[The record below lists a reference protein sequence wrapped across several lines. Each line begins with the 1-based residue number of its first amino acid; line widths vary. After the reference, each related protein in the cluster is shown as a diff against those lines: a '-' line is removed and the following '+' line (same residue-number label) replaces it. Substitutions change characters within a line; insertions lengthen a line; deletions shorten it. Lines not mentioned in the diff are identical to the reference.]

1 MAWDTDRPLKI
12 NMITPILNTWINPIF
27 AKTRGPKPLKLLPW
41 HPISEKSRDW
51 QDLMYLRIHHGPA
64 NPDFF
69 HCWRTLT
76 TFASTGF
83 CKDGVNKTSGQHVSG
98 VGGTAMKELF
108 KTMLLIGLILPGTAN
123 AGHLQEVI
131 DGQTALTCDLYQC
144 LAEKPGNLVFSP
156 ASISLALAMTYGGAQ
171 GQTAAEM
178 AHALH
183 FPDEAKALHAGNQ
196 MLSLGLEM
204 SESPTVFLAVANRLW
219 PDLSLKLKP
228 SFLNLCASNYG
239 AAPEALDFAHHP
251 DLARQAINS
260 WAEEQ
265 THGLIKDLLEKND
278 ITGATLMV
286 LTNAI
291 TFKGTWARA
300 FDPDRTRSGQFH
312 ISDDQQVKAD
322 FMTQEGPFPHAAVEG
337 VQLLELPYRQGELAM
352 LIALPD
358 PDLELAQLEA
368 TLTPRLLEQWNDALR
383 QTDLMVTLPR
393 FGMTYRTE
401 LRAIL
406 QELGM
411 DLAFSGQAD
420 FSGMTDS
427 RIFIDQVIHKAR
439 IEVDEKGTEAA
450 AVTAVTMRKSAKPR
464 FRADR
469 PFLFLIRDTKT
480 GAVIFAGRVVDPGA

>member
-1 MAWDTDRPLKI
+1 M
-12 NMITPILNTWINPIF
+12 N
-27 AKTRGPKPLKLLPW
+27 
-41 HPISEKSRDW
+41 
-51 QDLMYLRIHHGPA
+51 
-64 NPDFF
+64 
-69 HCWRTLT
+69 
-76 TFASTGF
+76 
-83 CKDGVNKTSGQHVSG
+83 
-98 VGGTAMKELF
+98 ELF
-108 KTMLLIGLILPGTAN
+108 KAMLLVGLILPGPAD
-123 AGHLQEVI
+123 AGHLQKVVE
-131 DGQTALTCDLYQC
+131 GQTALTCDLYQH
-144 LAEKPGNLVFSP
+144 LAERPGNLVFSP

-171 GQTAAEM
+171 GETAAEM
-178 AHALH
+178 AQALH
-183 FPDEAKALHAGNQ
+183 FPHEAKTLHAGNQ

-204 SESPTVFLAVANRLW
+204 SESPTEFLAVANRLW
-219 PDLSLKLKP
+219 PDLSLDLKP

-239 AAPEALDFAHHP
+239 AEPEALDFAHQP
-251 DLARQAINS
+251 DVARQAINR

-265 THGLIKDLLEKND
+265 THGLIKDLLEKDD
-278 ITGATLMV
+278 ITGATLLV

-291 TFKGTWARA
+291 TFKGSWARA
-300 FDPDRTRSGQFH
+300 FDPDRTRPGEFH

-322 FMTQEGPFPHAAVEG
+322 FMTQEGPFPHASVEG

-358 PDLELAQLEA
+358 PDRDLAQVEA
-368 TLTPRLLEQWNDALR
+368 TLSPELLEQWCGSLR
-383 QTDLMVTLPR
+383 QTDLMVTVPR

-401 LRAIL
+401 LRTTL
-406 QELGM
+406 QDLGM
-411 DLAFSGQAD
+411 GLAFTGQAD